1 MKYDILINNIR
12 RVDSLTGAP
21 VICRV
26 GVKDGRIAAII
37 PRDRRDDDSAETVI
51 EGRGRYILPGFI
63 DLHVHL
69 RDPGYTYKEDIISG
83 SHAAAAGGVT
93 SVFCMPNTDPVCDTA
108 DVLSYIKKRAK
119 KADCRVFPVAAITRG
134 LQSREV
140 NDLVALKAAGACAFS
155 DDGKPVMTASLL
167 RDAMKVAAA
176 EELLIMSHCEELS
189 LAKGAV
195 NEGKISKLLGL
206 DGIPNIC
213 EDIGVLRDIAVAA
226 DTGCRLHICHVST
239 RGAVEAVRQAKA
251 HGVRVTAETC
261 PHYFALTD
269 EDVVFYG
276 AMAKMNP
283 PLRSRDDAKAIIEGL
298 RDGTL
303 DCIST
308 DHAPHS
314 DEEKRA
320 GIEKAPNGII
330 GLQTSFI
337 AAYTYLVV
345 PGHIPL
351 SKLIELMSYSPAK
364 ITGLDKQGLGSL
376 EVGSRADFTLVTL
389 GVENTVTK
397 SALRGKSANT
407 PFVGMT
413 FEARIDETFVEGKR
427 VFQAEQ

>member
-1 MKYDILINNIR
+1 MYKR
-12 RVDSLTGAP
+12 QSLTGAP

-26 GVKDGRIAAII
+26 GVKDGRIAAVI
-37 PRDRRDDDSAETVI
+37 PRDQRGDDSAETVI

-93 SVFCMPNTDPVCDTA
+93 SVFCMPNTDPVCDSA

-140 NDLVALKAAGACAFS
+140 NDLAALKAAGACAFS

-167 RDAMKVAAA
+167 REAMRTAAA
-176 EELLIMSHCEELS
+176 EDLLIMSHCEELS
-189 LAKGAV
+189 LANGSV

-213 EDIGVLRDIAVAA
+213 EDIGVMRDIAVAA

-283 PLRSRDDAKAIIEGL
+283 PLRTQADRYAIIEGL
-298 RDGTL
+298 KDGAI
-303 DCIST
+303 DIIAT

-314 DEEKRA
+314 AEEKA
-320 GIEKAPNGII
+320 KPFAEAPSGII
-330 GLQTSFI
+330 GLGTALALGI
-337 AAYTYLVV
+337 TNLVRK
-345 PGHIPL
+345 GHL
-351 SKLIELMSYSPAK
+351 TLMQLIEKMSLNPAK
-364 ITGLDKQGLGSL
+364 LYKLDKGAIAEGADADLVIFNEG
-376 EVGSRADFTLVTL
+376 ERWHVGPKFVSKA
-389 GVENTVTK
+389 
-397 SALRGKSANT
+397 ANT
-407 PFVGMT
+407 PFAG
-413 FEARIDETFVEGKR
+413 EDLYGK
-427 VFQAEQ
+427 VKYTICAGNVVYEDGE

>member
-1 MKYDILINNIR
+1 
-12 RVDSLTGAP
+12 
-21 VICRV
+21 
-26 GVKDGRIAAII
+26 
-37 PRDRRDDDSAETVI
+37 
-51 EGRGRYILPGFI
+51 
-63 DLHVHL
+63 
-69 RDPGYTYKEDIISG
+69 
-83 SHAAAAGGVT
+83 
-93 SVFCMPNTDPVCDTA
+93 
-108 DVLSYIKKRAK
+108 
-119 KADCRVFPVAAITRG
+119 
-134 LQSREV
+134 
-140 NDLVALKAAGACAFS
+140 
-155 DDGKPVMTASLL
+155 
-167 RDAMKVAAA
+167 
-176 EELLIMSHCEELS
+176 
-189 LAKGAV
+189 
-195 NEGKISKLLGL
+195 
-206 DGIPNIC
+206 
-213 EDIGVLRDIAVAA
+213 
-226 DTGCRLHICHVST
+226 
-239 RGAVEAVRQAKA
+239 
-251 HGVRVTAETC
+251 
-261 PHYFALTD
+261 
-269 EDVVFYG
+269 
-276 AMAKMNP
+276 MAKMNP

-351 SKLIELMSYSPAK
+351 SKLIELMSYNPAK

-397 SALRGKSANT
+397 SMLRGKSANT

-427 VFQAEQ
+427 VFKAEQ

>member
-1 MKYDILINNIR
+1 
-12 RVDSLTGAP
+12 V
-21 VICRV
+21 
-26 GVKDGRIAAII
+26 
-37 PRDRRDDDSAETVI
+37 
-51 EGRGRYILPGFI
+51 
-63 DLHVHL
+63 
-69 RDPGYTYKEDIISG
+69 
-83 SHAAAAGGVT
+83 
-93 SVFCMPNTDPVCDTA
+93 
-108 DVLSYIKKRAK
+108 
-119 KADCRVFPVAAITRG
+119 
-134 LQSREV
+134 
-140 NDLVALKAAGACAFS
+140 
-155 DDGKPVMTASLL
+155 
-167 RDAMKVAAA
+167 
-176 EELLIMSHCEELS
+176 
-189 LAKGAV
+189 
-195 NEGKISKLLGL
+195 
-206 DGIPNIC
+206 
-213 EDIGVLRDIAVAA
+213 VAA

-351 SKLIELMSYSPAK
+351 LKLIELMSYNPAK

-413 FEARIDETFVEGKR
+413 FEARIDETYVEGKK

>member
-1 MKYDILINNIR
+1 M
-12 RVDSLTGAP
+12 
-21 VICRV
+21 
-26 GVKDGRIAAII
+26 
-37 PRDRRDDDSAETVI
+37 
-51 EGRGRYILPGFI
+51 
-63 DLHVHL
+63 
-69 RDPGYTYKEDIISG
+69 
-83 SHAAAAGGVT
+83 
-93 SVFCMPNTDPVCDTA
+93 
-108 DVLSYIKKRAK
+108 
-119 KADCRVFPVAAITRG
+119 
-134 LQSREV
+134 
-140 NDLVALKAAGACAFS
+140 ALKAAGACAFS

-167 RDAMKVAAA
+167 RDAMRTAAA
-176 EELLIMSHCEELS
+176 EDLLIMSHCEELS
-189 LAKGAV
+189 LANGSV

-351 SKLIELMSYSPAK
+351 SKLIELMSYNPAK
-364 ITGLDKQGLGSL
+364 ITDLT
-376 EVGSRADFTLVTL
+376 SRD
-389 GVENTVTK
+389 
-397 SALRGKSANT
+397 SAVSRWVHAPTS
-407 PFVGMT
+407 
-413 FEARIDETFVEGKR
+413 RW
-427 VFQAEQ
+427 